1 MSARAS
7 ESVWWPGIQA
17 DIEKTRLEC
26 RSCDVSAPSQPA
38 APPTP
43 LPSPAYPFEQIC
55 ADYFSFGGHKYLVI
69 VDRFSNWPTVHKVKA
84 GAGAEVLVQ
93 RLRNHFLTY
102 GVSKEIAT
110 DGGLEFVS
118 STTQTFLKQWGVH
131 HRLSSAYHPH
141 SNQRAELGVK
151 IAKRI
156 LRENT
161 DGSGSLDNDKF
172 ARALMNYRNTP
183 CKDLNLSPAQIIFG
197 RKLRDHLPILPGN
210 FQPQQEW
217 ILSQNRR
224 ELALARRYEKQG
236 ERWARGTKTLQR
248 LEVGDIVSVQNQTGP
263 RAKKWDKT
271 GVIVETRDH
280 DQYRVKIDG
289 SGQTTL
295 RNRQFLRK
303 LSRKEDE
310 GQEIPPKSTQ
320 KGGREENNSRHRS
333 DRRHRSGRL
342 SAVQEGGRR

>member
-1 MSARAS
+1 MSGGG
-7 ESVWWPGIQA
+7 GI
-17 DIEKTRLEC
+17 ERTRREC
-26 RSCDVSAPSQPA
+26 RSCDVSAPSQPS

-55 ADYFSFGGHKYLVI
+55 ADYFNYGGSKYLVI
-69 VDRFSNWPTVHKVKA
+69 VDRFSNWLSVQQVKA
-84 GAGAEVLVQ
+84 GAGAEVLVKL
-93 RLRNHFLTY
+93 LRKHFLTY
-102 GVSKEIAT
+102 GVSVEIAT

-118 STTQTFLKQWGVH
+118 SVTQDFLSQWGVR

-156 LRENT
+156 IRDNV
-161 DGSGSLDNDKF
+161 DGTGSLDNDRF

-183 CKDLNLSPAQIIFG
+183 GKDVNLSPAQIIFG
-197 RKLRDHLPILPGN
+197 RKLRDHLPVLPGN
-210 FQPQQEW
+210 YRPKKEW
-217 ILSQNRR
+217 ILSQHER
-224 ELALARRYEKQG
+224 EIALARRYEAQG
-236 ERWARGTKTLQR
+236 ERLTRGTKILSS

-271 GVIVETRDH
+271 GIVVETRPN

-289 SGQTTL
+289 SGQITL

-303 LSRKEDE
+303 ISKQETKNPSVSQPLSSE
-310 GQEIPPKSTQ
+310 G
-320 KGGREENNSRHRS
+320 GGREK
-333 DRRHRSGRL
+333 RRHRSGKL
-342 SAVQEGGRR
+342 STVITLRQTLSI

>member
-17 DIEKTRLEC
+17 DIERTRLEC

-55 ADYFSFGGHKYLVI
+55 ADYFSYGGHKYLVI
-69 VDRFSNWPTVHKVKA
+69 VDRFSNWPTVHQVKA

-93 RLRNHFLTY
+93 RLRHHFLTY

-118 STTQTFLKQWGVH
+118 GVTKNFLQQWGVH

-161 DGSGSLDNDKF
+161 DASGSLDNDKF

-210 FQPQQEW
+210 FRPQHEW
-217 ILSQNRR
+217 ILSQS
-224 ELALARRYEKQG
+224 
-236 ERWARGTKTLQR
+236 
-248 LEVGDIVSVQNQTGP
+248 LEVGDIVSVQNQAGP
-263 RAKKWDKT
+263 RAKRWDKM

-280 DQYRVKIDG
+280 DQYRVKVDG

-303 LSRKEDE
+303 LPRKKVSFSPE
-310 GQEIPPKSTQ
+310 STQ
-320 KGGREENNSRHRS
+320 QGREERS
-333 DRRHRSGRL
+333 RRHRSGRL
-342 SAVQEGGRR
+342 SAVQGGGRR